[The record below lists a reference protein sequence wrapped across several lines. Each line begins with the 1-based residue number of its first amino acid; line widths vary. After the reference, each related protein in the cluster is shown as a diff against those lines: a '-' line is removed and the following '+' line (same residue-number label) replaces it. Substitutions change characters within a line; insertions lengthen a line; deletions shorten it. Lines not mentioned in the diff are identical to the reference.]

1 MLNFNDFDKS
11 DLPFDTYNQD
21 FKIETYESKDKGDEK
36 NKKKRERKLKKQ
48 KEQTKEI
55 LDENEQNTL

>member
-36 NKKKRERKLKKQ
+36 NKCTKHAQKRGSTSRKG
-48 KEQTKEI
+48 EA
-55 LDENEQNTL
+55 NY